1 VNGLFGSA
9 NAQAQ
14 KAIADATIS
23 QSGKLENE
31 SGKFLPASFI
41 LVAYTSQNT
50 TGVATR
56 KIQKAI
62 YSAFSI
68 GFGELSRAARTAT

>member
-31 SGKFLPASFI
+31 SGKFLPAF
-41 LVAYTSQNT
+41 LP
-50 TGVATR
+50 
-56 KIQKAI
+56 
-62 YSAFSI
+62 
-68 GFGELSRAARTAT
+68 